1 MSLSIFQFIMSNL
14 FILFRLA
21 AVPQKLQAERRLTC
35 GGSPMGEKN
44 YKYGQ
49 HRSGLLIFITKTP
62 SHTGHSACPTE
73 SRESST
79 TQPLTV

>member
-35 GGSPMGEKN
+35 GGSPMGEK
-44 YKYGQ
+44 KLQ
-49 HRSGLLIFITKTP
+49 IW
-62 SHTGHSACPTE
+62 
-73 SRESST
+73 ST
-79 TQPLTV
+79 QVRAADFHH